1 MDAARKLFRAKPTP
15 ALKVDGDDVYPLFV
29 LDDTKLYRELMLTWT
44 FCFNDVLDAEKLH
57 SSLSKLLEIGD
68 WRKLGGR
75 VRKNNGKFEIHVP
88 PTFTPQRPAVAFTH
102 HVLDISI
109 DEHPVA
115 KSIPKAPQQPSLQ
128 PGPHVFREFVV
139 SSDTPVTVFDLLYR
153 DSPQIS
159 LRITSFTDASLVS
172 LVWPHTLMDALGLQ
186 ALLEAWS
193 LVLAGRES
201 EVLAVVGAREDVAL
215 MSVGPRRASG
225 KADEA
230 EEDLKIAHKR
240 VQGVWLI
247 LFGLRFLW
255 SLFWDGPC
263 ETRSI
268 YLPREAVTRLRGRAV
283 EEAKAV
289 ASSADE
295 TPFISDGD
303 VLTAWFT
310 KLVVSSEPRQRP
322 VTILCA
328 FNLRF
333 WMKSLMQSTGVY
345 LQNLAV
351 ATFTFLSPV
360 LAEGSLGSIA
370 LTNRQNLLEQTTQ
383 PQLRAIMRTVVN
395 ESQDGNPTFL
405 FGQSNM
411 LLVIVTNW
419 EKAKIMTS
427 ADFGPA
433 VIRPGETGATRRNP
447 PGMMSYFYYFP
458 MKENMM
464 TKNVMVVSA
473 KDHEGNYWLSGT
485 LLPRAWAKLRLE
497 LEAML

>member
-1 MDAARKLFRAKPTP
+1 
-15 ALKVDGDDVYPLFV
+15 
-29 LDDTKLYRELMLTWT
+29 
-44 FCFNDVLDAEKLH
+44 
-57 SSLSKLLEIGD
+57 
-68 WRKLGGR
+68 
-75 VRKNNGKFEIHVP
+75 
-88 PTFTPQRPAVAFTH
+88 
-102 HVLDISI
+102 
-109 DEHPVA
+109 
-115 KSIPKAPQQPSLQ
+115 
-128 PGPHVFREFVV
+128 
-139 SSDTPVTVFDLLYR
+139 
-153 DSPQIS
+153 
-159 LRITSFTDASLVS
+159 
-172 LVWPHTLMDALGLQ
+172 MDALGLN

-201 EVLAVVGAREDVAL
+201 DVLPVVGAREDVTSA
-215 MSVGPRRASG
+215 SVKPRTVDG
-225 KADEA
+225 KTDEA

-240 VQGVWLI
+240 VQGIWLI
-247 LFGLRFLW
+247 LLGLRFLW

-268 YLPREAVTRLRGRAV
+268 FLPREAVARLRGRAV
-283 EEAKAV
+283 EEVKA
-289 ASSADE
+289 AAGPADE

-345 LQNLAV
+345 VQNMAV
-351 ATFTFLSPV
+351 ATFTFLSPA
-360 LAEGSLGSIA
+360 LADGSLGSIA

-395 ESQDGNPTFL
+395 ESQNGDATLL

-419 EKAKIMTS
+419 EKAKIMTA
-427 ADFGPA
+427 ADFGAA
-433 VIRPGETGATRRNP
+433 VLRPGETAATRRNP

-464 TKNVMVVSA
+464 TKNVMVVSG

-485 LLPRAWAKLRLE
+485 LLPRAWAKVRAE
-497 LEAML
+497 LETML